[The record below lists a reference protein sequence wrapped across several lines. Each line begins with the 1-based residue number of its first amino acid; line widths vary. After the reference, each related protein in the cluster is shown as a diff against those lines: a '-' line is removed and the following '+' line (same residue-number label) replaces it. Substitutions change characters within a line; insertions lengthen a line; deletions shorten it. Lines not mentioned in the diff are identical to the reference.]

1 MNHDVTVIEHALT
14 LIPLSESDFF
24 TTWVASVLSVFLI
37 MILMQVTIGIFKNDP
52 AMLMLKATVRMVIL
66 MALSTYIATYFYTKF
81 SPKNEQVEEKLLEYL
96 KPNLSDQ
103 YFVLFK
109 EAYKNGEHPKYIL
122 EGLKSRL
129 ESEARNK
136 RIESL

>member
-1 MNHDVTVIEHALT
+1 MNHDVAVIEHALT
-14 LIPLSESDFF
+14 LIPLSKSDFF
-24 TTWVASVLSVFLI
+24 TTWAASIFLI
-37 MILMQVTIGIFKNDP
+37 MTLMQVTIGILKKDP
-52 AMLMLKATVRMVIL
+52 VMLMLKVTVGMVIL

-81 SPKNEQVEEKLLEYL
+81 SLKNEQVEEKLLEYL

-129 ESEARNK
+129 ESETRNK
-136 RIESL
+136 WSEPL